1 MIHNIRAA
9 FNEILEE
16 SSWMDDET
24 KAVAKEKVGFT
35 HSKCCRA
42 KITSNSVLSLRE
54 KVEGLLKTHYEYAL
68 LEVMRIHTS
77 DNAYIHCTIM
87 HICSDNAYS

>member
-1 MIHNIRAA
+1 MNRLIFQALEMIHNIRAA

-35 HSKCCRA
+35 H
-42 KITSNSVLSLRE
+42 
-54 KVEGLLKTHYEYAL
+54 
-68 LEVMRIHTS
+68 
-77 DNAYIHCTIM
+77 
-87 HICSDNAYS
+87 

>member
-24 KAVAKEKVGFT
+24 KAVAKEKVGWFCT
-35 HSKCCRA
+35 LKLL
-42 KITSNSVLSLRE
+42 LSDKSETDVSIISLP
-54 KVEGLLKTHYEYAL
+54 
-68 LEVMRIHTS
+68 
-77 DNAYIHCTIM
+77 
-87 HICSDNAYS
+87 

>member
-24 KAVAKEKVGFT
+24 KAVAKEKVGWFCT
-35 HSKCCRA
+35 FK
-42 KITSNSVLSLRE
+42 VLSSDKCAALRFR
-54 KVEGLLKTHYEYAL
+54 KPPLFCFVLDFQNIRYQINKSRLFGNKLLA
-68 LEVMRIHTS
+68 
-77 DNAYIHCTIM
+77 
-87 HICSDNAYS
+87 